1 MLLFYNFL
9 HIDKHE
15 NLLKIDAMILMGK
28 VKHSQSSQNSK
39 FAMAIYNI
47 SKKVRNGV
55 HFEHSDKHQSFY
67 KLALLLLMEVAR
79 QKYHNCYAIVLQLC
93 GTVMQN
99 IQVFCQCLVMFAD
112 VYCFWVV
119 VVKNGCRLLGH
130 RTHVKN
136 ELTKWSDFLPGDT
149 NYWVGML
156 KNGETF

>member
-1 MLLFYNFL
+1 MR
-9 HIDKHE
+9 IDKHE

-39 FAMAIYNI
+39 FAMTIYNI

-119 VVKNGCRLLGH
+119 VVKNGCSLLGH

-136 ELTKWSDFLPGDT
+136 ELTK
-149 NYWVGML
+149 
-156 KNGETF
+156 